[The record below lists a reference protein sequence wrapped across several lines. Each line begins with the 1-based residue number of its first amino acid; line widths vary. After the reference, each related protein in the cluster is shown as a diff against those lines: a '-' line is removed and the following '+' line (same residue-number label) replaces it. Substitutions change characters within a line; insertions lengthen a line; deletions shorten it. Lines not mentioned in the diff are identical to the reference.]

1 MTMTL
6 VKLGIVDQDSES
18 DSRKMAEAVAN
29 VARRVNATVE
39 EGKDTLDLSNCQ
51 LISFPDGVFKVLRSV
66 SENIRVI
73 TLADNEMKA
82 LSSKFFSTFSQ
93 LRELDLRGNV
103 LTKLP
108 NSVAEM
114 EHLTCINLA
123 NNSFSIFPDKL
134 TEIATLERINLEG
147 NSLTEIPVEKLSEM
161 PALKWLNV
169 KSNPLDSNTQSAL
182 QSPHSFDIL
191 STTDS

>member
-1 MTMTL
+1 M
-6 VKLGIVDQDSES
+6 SN
-18 DSRKMAEAVAN
+18 RKMAEAVAN
-29 VARRVNATVE
+29 VARRINATVE
-39 EGKDTLDLSNCQ
+39 EGKDTLDLSNCK

-82 LSSKFFSTFSQ
+82 ISSKVFSTFTQ
-93 LRELDLRGNV
+93 LRELDLQGNV

-108 NSVAEM
+108 DSVGDVM
-114 EHLTCINLA
+114 HLTSINLA

-147 NSLTEIPVEKLSEM
+147 NSITEIPVEKLSNM
-161 PALKWLNV
+161 PALKWINV
-169 KSNPLDSNTQSAL
+169 KSNPLDSNTHSAL

-191 STTDS
+191 TTTES

>member
-1 MTMTL
+1 
-6 VKLGIVDQDSES
+6 
-18 DSRKMAEAVAN
+18 MAEAVAN
-29 VARRVNATVE
+29 VARRVNETVE
-39 EGKDTLDLSNCQ
+39 DGKDTLDLSNCK

-66 SENIRVI
+66 SDNIRVI
-73 TLADNEMKA
+73 TLADNELKTV
-82 LSSKFFSTFSQ
+82 SSKVFSTFPQ

-108 NSVAEM
+108 DAVGGM

-123 NNSFSIFPDKL
+123 NNSFSIFPDKI
-134 TEIATLERINLEG
+134 TEIASLERINLEG
-147 NSLTEIPVEKLSEM
+147 NSITEIPVEKLSDM

-182 QSPHSFDIL
+182 QSPHNFETES
-191 STTDS
+191 

>member
-1 MTMTL
+1 M
-6 VKLGIVDQDSES
+6 G
-18 DSRKMAEAVAN
+18 EAVAN

-39 EGKDTLDLSNCQ
+39 EEKDTLDLSNCK
-51 LISFPDGVFKVLRSV
+51 LISFPDGVFRVLKGV
-66 SENIRVI
+66 SENICII

-82 LSSKFFSTFSQ
+82 ISSKFFSTFTQ

-108 NSVAEM
+108 DAVGEM

-123 NNSFSIFPDKL
+123 NNSFSIFPEKL

-147 NSLTEIPVEKLSEM
+147 NSITEIPVEKLSDM

-182 QSPHSFDIL
+182 QSLSNIL
-191 STTDS
+191 STIES

>member
-1 MTMTL
+1 
-6 VKLGIVDQDSES
+6 
-18 DSRKMAEAVAN
+18 
-29 VARRVNATVE
+29 
-39 EGKDTLDLSNCQ
+39 
-51 LISFPDGVFKVLRSV
+51 
-66 SENIRVI
+66 
-73 TLADNEMKA
+73 MKA
-82 LSSKFFSTFSQ
+82 ISSKFFSTFTQ

-108 NSVAEM
+108 DTVGEM
-114 EHLTCINLA
+114 GHLTCINLA

-147 NSLTEIPVEKLSEM
+147 NSIAEIPVEKLSDM

-182 QSPHSFDIL
+182 QSTQSFQ
-191 STTDS
+191 TEC

>member
-1 MTMTL
+1 
-6 VKLGIVDQDSES
+6 
-18 DSRKMAEAVAN
+18 MAEAVAN

-39 EGKDTLDLSNCQ
+39 EGKDTLDLSNCK

-66 SENIRVI
+66 TENIRVI

-82 LSSKFFSTFSQ
+82 LTSKFFSTFTQ
-93 LRELDLRGNV
+93 LRELDLQGNV

-108 NSVAEM
+108 DTVGEM
-114 EHLTCINLA
+114 EHLTSINLA
-123 NNSFSIFPDKL
+123 NNSFSTFPDKL
-134 TEIATLERINLEG
+134 SEIGTLERINLEG
-147 NSLTEIPVEKLSEM
+147 NSITEIPVEKLSAM

-182 QSPHSFDIL
+182 QSPHKFDIL
-191 STTDS
+191 STIQS

>member
-1 MTMTL
+1 
-6 VKLGIVDQDSES
+6 
-18 DSRKMAEAVAN
+18 MAEAVAN

-39 EGKDTLDLSNCQ
+39 EGKDTLDLSNCK

-66 SENIRVI
+66 SENIRFI

-82 LSSKFFSTFSQ
+82 LSSKFFSTFTQ
-93 LRELDLRGNV
+93 LRELDLQGNV

-147 NSLTEIPVEKLSEM
+147 NSLTEIPVEKLSDM

-182 QSPHSFDIL
+182 QSLQSLDIL

>member
-1 MTMTL
+1 
-6 VKLGIVDQDSES
+6 
-18 DSRKMAEAVAN
+18 MAEAVAN
-29 VARRVNATVE
+29 VARRINATVE
-39 EGKDTLDLSNCQ
+39 DGKDSLDLSNCK

-66 SENIRVI
+66 SDNIRIV

-82 LSSKFFSTFSQ
+82 LSSKFFSTFTQ

-108 NSVAEM
+108 DTVAEM

-147 NSLTEIPVEKLSEM
+147 NSITDIPVEKLSAM
-161 PALKWLNV
+161 PALKWINV
-169 KSNPLDSNTQSAL
+169 KSNPLDSNTLSAL
-182 QSPHSFDIL
+182 QSPHNFDIV
-191 STTDS
+191 SGADS